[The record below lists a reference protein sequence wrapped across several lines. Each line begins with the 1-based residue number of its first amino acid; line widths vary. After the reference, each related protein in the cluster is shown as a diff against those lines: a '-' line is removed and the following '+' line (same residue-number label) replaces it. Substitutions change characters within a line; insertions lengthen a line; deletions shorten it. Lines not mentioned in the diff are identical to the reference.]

1 MENRFFEMNDYLNCS
16 GKGKRRR
23 GKRNGNGHK
32 YLPSAQSIWAM
43 PFSASERALVI
54 LIENGGVDLGLPALV
69 DKVLSAIPGSDI
81 IPSSQRQKLV
91 TFLREKIKGFTD
103 NLLETLELSI
113 NRYQKAKPE
122 FYGEVAV
129 LRDSS
134 ATYSDLK
141 SKLIEL
147 SRAGKIIDVIILT
160 HGSDDYISVA
170 GGVDG
175 DKVRAMKA
183 EYGKPL
189 SIRSVYMMNCVGS
202 SLNAAW
208 LDAGAKV
215 SVGALKNNYLPE
227 PTTFFFWKR
236 WKEGQTFEQA
246 AAGAYTQTIS
256 VMNTAV
262 RSFITAL
269 PFPGTSLLA
278 RLVDFAN
285 FDFVKD
291 SAPVIKGQR
300 GLTISS
306 DDLTFAQSVVS
317 SLSLT
322 VIPDSA
328 LPLLKNSRGGFSRAY
343 SERQAR
349 VLSSQGVELIKNFEG
364 YSDKLYN
371 DPAGHCTVGYGTLV
385 HRGNCDGQT
394 SEQPYTSGVT
404 KEKAAELLTHEA
416 GGFAGTINN
425 KVTVPLNQNQF
436 DALVSFVYNVG
447 PGAFEKST
455 LLKVLNQG
463 KYDSVPTE
471 LKKWTKARQN
481 GQLVDLPGLV
491 KRRAAEADLFVKA
504 EAVTAQ
510 SFSGGLGPSSDG
522 YEFWAVWCVTGGYLL
537 PEIFL
542 QERAAHAAAQR
553 HTENTTHSARATL
566 IRMGDNLGM
575 QPADAPGMAKPA
587 SYAYGQQD
595 INLPETNIQVIRGP
609 LPFTLPDHSS
619 PFANVTFQITPP
631 PPVGTQTQ
639 VGVLSVNVTC
649 KNESGTAVE
658 FTGALLLRN
667 STERRSQI
675 LPGNF
680 NGDFEFAWPNINR
693 NETYSIVLALNTA
706 DSSIKVSGTYT
717 VMMTDQR

>member
-1 MENRFFEMNDYLNCS
+1 M
-16 GKGKRRR
+16 
-23 GKRNGNGHK
+23 
-32 YLPSAQSIWAM
+32 WAM
-43 PFSASERALVI
+43 PFSASDRALVI

-69 DKVLSAIPGSDI
+69 DKLLSAIPGSDI

-91 TFLREKIKGFTD
+91 TYLREKIKGFTD

-113 NRYQKAKPE
+113 NRYQGAKPQ
-122 FYGEVAV
+122 FYGDVAV

-134 ATYSDLK
+134 ATYQDLK

-160 HGSDDYISVA
+160 HGSDDYISVT

-175 DKVRAMKA
+175 DKIRAVKT
-183 EYGKPL
+183 EYGKAL

-208 LDAGAKV
+208 LEAGAKV

-227 PTTFFFWKR
+227 PTTFFFWKA
-236 WKEGQTFEQA
+236 WKDGQTFEKA
-246 AAGAYTQTIS
+246 AASAYAKTIS
-256 VMNTAV
+256 VMNGAV

-269 PFPGTSLLA
+269 PIPGTSLLA
-278 RLVDFAN
+278 NLVDFAN

-291 SAPVIKGQR
+291 SAPVLKGQH

-306 DDLTFAQSVVS
+306 DDLTFAQSIVS
-317 SLSLT
+317 SLT
-322 VIPDSA
+322 TAVIPDRV
-328 LPLLKNSRGGFSRAY
+328 LPMLKFSRAA

-364 YSDKLYN
+364 FSDKLYN

-394 SEQPYTSGVT
+394 SEQPYDSGVT
-404 KEKAAELLTHEA
+404 KERAADLLTQEA

-447 PGAFEKST
+447 PGNFEKST
-455 LLKVLNQG
+455 LLKLLNQG
-463 KYDSVPTE
+463 KYDAVPAE

-510 SFSGGLGPSSDG
+510 SFSGGLGPSSNG
-522 YEFWAVWCVTGGYLL
+522 YEFWAVWCVDGGYLL

-553 HTENTTHSARATL
+553 HTENTTHRARATL
-566 IRMGDNLGM
+566 IRMGDNLGI
-575 QPADAPGMAKPA
+575 QPADGPAMAKPA
-587 SYAYGQQD
+587 SYSYGQD
-595 INLPETNIQVIRGP
+595 ITLPETNIQVIRGP
-609 LPFTLPDHSS
+609 EKFALPNYQSS
-619 PFANVTFQITPP
+619 MGNVVIRITPP
-631 PPVGTQTQ
+631 PPQGTQTQ
-639 VGVLSVNVTC
+639 TGVLSVNITC
-649 KNESGTAVE
+649 VNESGTAVD

-675 LPGNF
+675 LPGHF
-680 NGDFEFAWPNINR
+680 NGDFEFAWPNIQR
-693 NETYSIVLALNTA
+693 NDEYSIILSLNTV
-706 DSSIKVSGTYT
+706 DTSIKVSGTFT